1 MANCRAMVRASGI
14 VLWVSSRSSK
24 IMRTYTTFSPQIMG
38 SQVVGMAP
46 EADLDAEKC
55 SQPFNEQIQET
66 RQHLVP
72 STMTRNLIWT
82 IGVPPCSPF

>member
-38 SQVVGMAP
+38 SQVVGMAGHNCILILLP
-46 EADLDAEKC
+46 RGAAMDFCENL
-55 SQPFNEQIQET
+55 FNFYRIPP
-66 RQHLVP
+66 LNLLLK
-72 STMTRNLIWT
+72 TM
-82 IGVPPCSPF
+82 